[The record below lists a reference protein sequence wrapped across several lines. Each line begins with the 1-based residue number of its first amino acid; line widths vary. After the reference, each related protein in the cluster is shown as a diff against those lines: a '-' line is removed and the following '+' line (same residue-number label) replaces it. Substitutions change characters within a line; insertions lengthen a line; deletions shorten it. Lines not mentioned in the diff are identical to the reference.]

1 MTAILASFT
10 RALGQLSDGKVLRI
24 LARSIGVT
32 LVAFVLVATA
42 GWYAFDAA
50 LEWAGLGDTRFAGA
64 GGLRQIASFLLAV
77 TGLWLVWRVV
87 AMAVIQFYS
96 EDVVRAVEARH
107 YPQAASAARDLDT
120 GEQLRAAHGGA
131 GRALLANLVALPF
144 ALALLFTG
152 VGTALLFWFVNARL
166 IGREMQDTVWL
177 RHAPKGAGK
186 EAGAATELCP
196 VSGVERFLLGGVV
209 AALLALPFVN
219 FLAPVLGAA
228 SATHLVHRKR
238 EA

>member
-1 MTAILASFT
+1 MTALLASFT

-120 GEQLRAAHGGA
+120 GEQLRAALGGA

-144 ALALLFTG
+144 ALALLF
-152 VGTALLFWFVNARL
+152 WFVNARL
-166 IGREMQDTVWL
+166 IGREMQDMVWL

>member
-120 GEQLRAAHGGA
+120 GEQLRAALGGA

-144 ALALLFTG
+144 ALALLF
-152 VGTALLFWFVNARL
+152 WFVNARL
-166 IGREMQDTVWL
+166 IGREMQDMVWL

>member
-1 MTAILASFT
+1 MSAILSSFA
-10 RALGQLSDGKVLRI
+10 RALGQLADGNVLRI
-24 LARSIGVT
+24 LATSVGVT
-32 LVAFVLVATA
+32 IVAFVVVATA
-42 GWYAFDAA
+42 GWYAFDAVLA
-50 LEWAGLGDTRFAGA
+50 WAGLGDALFAGA
-64 GGLRQIASFLLAV
+64 GGLRQVASFLLAL

-87 AMAVIQFYS
+87 AMAVIQFYA

-120 GEQLRAAHGGA
+120 GEQIRAALGGA
-131 GRALLANLVALPF
+131 GRALAANLVALPF

-152 VGTALLFWFVNARL
+152 FGTALLFWLVNALL
-166 IGREMQDTVWL
+166 IGREMQDMVWL
-177 RHAPKGAGK
+177 RHAPQGTR
-186 EAGAATELCP
+186 AAAELCP

>member
-1 MTAILASFT
+1 MSAILSSFA
-10 RALGQLSDGKVLRI
+10 RALGQLADGKVLRI
-24 LARSIGVT
+24 LAKSVGVT
-32 LVAFVLVATA
+32 ILAFVVVATA
-42 GWYAFDAA
+42 GWYAFDAVLA
-50 LEWAGLGDTRFAGA
+50 WLGLGDALFAGA
-64 GGLRQIASFLLAV
+64 GGLRQVASFLLAL

-87 AMAVIQFYS
+87 AMAVIQFYA

-107 YPQAASAARDLDT
+107 YPHAASAARDLET
-120 GEQLRAAHGGA
+120 GEQVRAALGGA
-131 GRALLANLVALPF
+131 GRALVANLVALPF

-152 VGTALLFWFVNARL
+152 FGTALLFWLVNALL
-166 IGREMQDTVWL
+166 IGREMQDMVWM
-177 RHAPKGAGK
+177 RHAPKGTR
-186 EAGAATELCP
+186 AAAELCP